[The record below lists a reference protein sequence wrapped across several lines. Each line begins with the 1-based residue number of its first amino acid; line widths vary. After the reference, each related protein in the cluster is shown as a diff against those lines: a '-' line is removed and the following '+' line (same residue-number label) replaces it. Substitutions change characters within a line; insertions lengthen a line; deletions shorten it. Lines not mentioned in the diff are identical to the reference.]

1 MSFCHVDFQ
10 ATATTRALFDQVVKY
25 LELTEKFFF
34 GLTQLQGRMHFKI
47 LVEKIALINS
57 KTVECW
63 LIGLQINSSN
73 AQARTF

>member
-10 ATATTRALFDQVVKY
+10 ATATTQALFDQVVKY

-47 LVEKIALINS
+47 PVEKNCTYKQQNCGVLADWITN
-57 KTVECW
+57 
-63 LIGLQINSSN
+63 
-73 AQARTF
+73 